1 MINLS
6 TITAAA
12 QTVINGAA
20 ISGLTV
26 ERGERINFDPGR
38 CPWCGIYPDAL
49 TTSPFSMSGQNW
61 KGTGSI
67 QIVLQTA
74 SFVDDG
80 QEASDAL
87 ETLAAGVESALVANP
102 TLGVQGVRIVGFNR
116 DYRYIVF
123 DDDGNGTIFMPQ
135 VIIRPQLEIRS
146 Q

>member
-12 QTVINGAA
+12 ASVISAA
-20 ISGLTV
+20 GLTGLTV

-38 CPWCGIYPDAL
+38 CPWCGVYPDSL

-74 SFVDDG
+74 SFVNDG
-80 QEASDAL
+80 REASDAL

-116 DYRYIVF
+116 DYR
-123 DDDGNGTIFMPQ
+123 
-135 VIIRPQLEIRS
+135 
-146 Q
+146 